1 MRNMM
6 DQSQSGTRT
15 EGTMEKMDGKAL
27 SLLIETE
34 IKTNG
39 QKFVSMGN
47 RSPELVVL
55 LIGDNP
61 ASLTYVKNKEK
72 ACERVGI
79 TSDVIRMNSEV
90 NTNDVIQVVKQLNQ
104 DKSVD
109 GILVQL
115 PIPKHLD
122 VNLIIETLYPNKD
135 VDGLHSINIAKLYA
149 NQDGFVPCTPRGIMT
164 LLKHYNVKISGK
176 HAVVIGR
183 SALVGRPVAQLLL
196 NENATVTVCH
206 SKTQDLASLTQN
218 ADIVVVA
225 IGKEKFLTSEH
236 IHHANAIIDVGINR
250 VNDKLV
256 GDVDFEALL
265 DKVDYMTP
273 VPGGVG
279 PMTIVSLLENTMK
292 SYEKSVKEN

>member
-1 MRNMM
+1 MM
-6 DQSQSGTRT
+6 DQSQSGMRT

-27 SLLIETE
+27 SLLIETN
-34 IKTNG
+34 IKNNVNDY
-39 QKFVSMGN
+39 VSKGYRN
-47 RSPELVVL
+47 PKLVVL

-61 ASLTYVKNKEK
+61 ASVTYVKNKEK
-72 ACERVGI
+72 ACQRVGI
-79 TSDVIRMNSEV
+79 ESDVIRMNS
-90 NTNDVIQVVKQLNQ
+90 DVSTEDVLKVIHQLNK
-104 DKSVD
+104 DNTVD

-115 PIPKHLD
+115 PIPKQLD
-122 VNLIIETLYPNKD
+122 VNQIIESLDPNKD

-164 LLKHYNVKISGK
+164 LLKHYNIEISGK

-206 SKTQDLASLTQN
+206 SKTRNLAQLTQL

-225 IGKEKFLTSEH
+225 IGKDKFLTQEH

-256 GDVDFEALL
+256 GDVDYDALF

-292 SYEKSVKEN
+292 SYGLSIKEN

>member
-1 MRNMM
+1 MM
-6 DQSQSGTRT
+6 DQSQSGMRT

-27 SLLIETE
+27 SLHIESE
-34 IKTNG
+34 IQSK
-39 QKFVSMGN
+39 VSQFTLKGL
-47 RSPELVVL
+47 RAPKLVVL
-55 LIGDNP
+55 LVGDNP
-61 ASLTYVKNKEK
+61 ASVTYVRNKEK
-72 ACERVGI
+72 ACLRVGFE
-79 TSDVIRMNSEV
+79 SEVIRMSA
-90 NTNDVIQVVKQLNQ
+90 DVQTEDVLKVINQLNQ
-104 DKSVD
+104 DITVD

-122 VNLIIETLYPNKD
+122 VNRIIESLDPKKD

-149 NQDGFVPCTPRGIMT
+149 NQEGFVPCTPRGIMT
-164 LLKHYNVKISGK
+164 LLKHYKIEIGGK

-206 SKTQDLASLTQN
+206 SKTRNLEKITQM

-225 IGKEKFLTSEH
+225 IGQERFLKSNFIT
-236 IHHANAIIDVGINR
+236 HADAIIDVGINR
-250 VNDKLV
+250 INDKLV
-256 GDVDFEALL
+256 GDVDYESLI

-279 PMTIVSLLENTMK
+279 PMTIVSLLENTLNA
-292 SYEKSVKEN
+292 YELKLKEL

>member
-1 MRNMM
+1 MM
-6 DQSQSGTRT
+6 DQSQSGMRT

-27 SLLIETE
+27 SLLIETD
-34 IKTNG
+34 IKNNVLDY
-39 QKFVSMGN
+39 VSKGYRN
-47 RSPELVVL
+47 PKLVVL

-61 ASLTYVKNKEK
+61 ASVTYVKNKEK

-79 TSDVIRMNSEV
+79 KSEVIRMTSEV
-90 NTNDVIQVVKQLNQ
+90 STEDVLKVVKQLN
-104 DKSVD
+104 DDNTVD

-122 VNLIIETLYPNKD
+122 VNTIIESLDPNKD
-135 VDGLHSINIAKLYA
+135 VDGLHSNNIAKLYA

-164 LLKHYNVKISGK
+164 LLKHYNIEVSGK

-206 SKTQDLASLTQN
+206 SKTRNLTQITQM

-225 IGKEKFLTSEH
+225 IGKDKFLTQEH

-256 GDVDFEALL
+256 GDVDYDALI

-292 SYEKSVKEN
+292 SYGLSIKEN

>member
-1 MRNMM
+1 MM
-6 DQSQSGTRT
+6 DQSQSGMKT
-15 EGTMEKMDGKAL
+15 EDTMIKMDGKAL
-27 SLLIETE
+27 SLLIESE
-34 IKTNG
+34 IQTKVENLTSKG
-39 QKFVSMGN
+39 MRK
-47 RSPELVVL
+47 PKLVVL
-55 LIGDNP
+55 LIGDHP

-72 ACERVGI
+72 ACARVGI
-79 TSDVIRMNSEV
+79 ESDVICMTSDV
-90 NTNDVIQVVKQLNQ
+90 NTSDVLTVIDQLNK
-104 DKSVD
+104 DNTVD

-115 PIPKHLD
+115 PIPKQLD
-122 VNLIIETLYPNKD
+122 INLIIESLNPNKD

-149 NQDGFVPCTPRGIMT
+149 NQEGFVPCTPRGIMT
-164 LLKHYNVKISGK
+164 LLKHYNIEISGQ

-196 NENATVTVCH
+196 NENASVTVCH
-206 SKTQDLASLTQN
+206 SKTRNLAEITQM

-225 IGKEKFLTSEH
+225 IGKDKFLTSEH
-236 IHHANAIIDVGINR
+236 IHHAKAIIDVGINR

-256 GDVDFEALL
+256 GDVDYEALI

-292 SYEKSVKEN
+292 SYEKRVKEI

>member
-1 MRNMM
+1 MM
-6 DQSQSGTRT
+6 DQSQSGMRT
-15 EGTMEKMDGKAL
+15 EETMEKMDGKAL
-27 SLLIETE
+27 SLLIETD
-34 IKTNG
+34 IKNNVVDY
-39 QKFVSMGN
+39 VSKGN
-47 RSPELVVL
+47 RSPKLVVL
-55 LIGDNP
+55 LIGENP
-61 ASLTYVKNKEK
+61 ASVTYVKNKEK

-79 TSDVIRMNSEV
+79 LSEVIRMTSDV
-90 NTNDVIQVVKQLNQ
+90 NTTDVLKVVKQLNN
-104 DKSVD
+104 DTTVD

-122 VNLIIETLYPNKD
+122 VNTIIESLNPNKD

-164 LLKHYNVKISGK
+164 LLKHYNVEISGK

-206 SKTQDLASLTQN
+206 SKTRNIAQLTQL

-225 IGKEKFLTSEH
+225 IGKDKFLTQEH
-236 IHHANAIIDVGINR
+236 IQHANAIIDVGINR

-256 GDVDFEALL
+256 GDVDYDALI

-292 SYEKSVKEN
+292 SYGLSIKEN

>member
-1 MRNMM
+1 MM
-6 DQSQSGTRT
+6 DQSQSGMKT
-15 EGTMEKMDGKAL
+15 EGTMIKMDGKAL
-27 SLLIETE
+27 SLLIESE
-34 IKTNG
+34 IKTKVENLTSKG
-39 QKFVSMGN
+39 MRK
-47 RSPELVVL
+47 PKLVVL
-55 LIGDNP
+55 LIGENP
-61 ASLTYVKNKEK
+61 ASVTYVKNKEK
-72 ACERVGI
+72 ACARVGI
-79 TSDVIRMNSEV
+79 ESDVIRMPSDV
-90 NTNDVIQVVKQLNQ
+90 NTSDVLTVIDQLNK
-104 DKSVD
+104 DNTVD

-115 PIPKHLD
+115 PIPKQLD
-122 VNLIIETLYPNKD
+122 VNLIIESLNPNKD

-164 LLKHYNVKISGK
+164 LLKHYNIEISGQ

-206 SKTQDLASLTQN
+206 SKTRNLDQITQN

-225 IGKEKFLTSEH
+225 IGKDKFLTSEH
-236 IHHANAIIDVGINR
+236 IHHAKAIIDVGINR

-256 GDVDFEALL
+256 GDVDYEALI

-292 SYEKSVKEN
+292 SYEKRVKEI

>member
-1 MRNMM
+1 MKLLLRI
-6 DQSQSGTRT
+6 
-15 EGTMEKMDGKAL
+15 KAL
-27 SLLIETE
+27 SLLIESE
-34 IKTNG
+34 IQTKVENLTSKG
-39 QKFVSMGN
+39 MRK
-47 RSPELVVL
+47 PKLVVL
-55 LIGDNP
+55 LIGDHP

-72 ACERVGI
+72 ACARVGI
-79 TSDVIRMNSEV
+79 ESDVIRMTSDV
-90 NTNDVIQVVKQLNQ
+90 NTSDVLTVIDQLNK
-104 DKSVD
+104 DNTVD

-115 PIPKHLD
+115 PIPKQLD
-122 VNLIIETLYPNKD
+122 INLIIESLNPNKD

-149 NQDGFVPCTPRGIMT
+149 NQEGFVPCTPRGIMT
-164 LLKHYNVKISGK
+164 LLKHYNIEISGQ

-196 NENATVTVCH
+196 NENASVTVCH
-206 SKTQDLASLTQN
+206 SKTRNLAEITQM

-225 IGKEKFLTSEH
+225 IGKDKFLTSEH
-236 IHHANAIIDVGINR
+236 IHHAKAIIDVGINR

-256 GDVDFEALL
+256 GDVDYEALI

-292 SYEKSVKEN
+292 SYEKRVKEI

>member
-1 MRNMM
+1 M
-6 DQSQSGTRT
+6 DQSQSGMRT

-27 SLLIETE
+27 SLLIETD
-34 IKTNG
+34 IKNNVLDY
-39 QKFVSMGN
+39 VSKGY
-47 RSPELVVL
+47 RSPKLVVL

-61 ASLTYVKNKEK
+61 ASVTYVKNKEK

-79 TSDVIRMNSEV
+79 KSEVIRMTSEV
-90 NTNDVIQVVKQLNQ
+90 STEDVLKVIKQLN
-104 DKSVD
+104 DDNTVD

-122 VNLIIETLYPNKD
+122 VNTIIESLDPNKD
-135 VDGLHSINIAKLYA
+135 VDGLHSNNIAKLYA

-164 LLKHYNVKISGK
+164 LLKHYNIEVSGK

-206 SKTQDLASLTQN
+206 SKTRNLTQITQM

-225 IGKEKFLTSEH
+225 IGKDKFLTQEH
-236 IHHANAIIDVGINR
+236 VHHANAIIDVGINR

-256 GDVDFEALL
+256 GDVDYDALI

-292 SYEKSVKEN
+292 SYGLSIKEN

>member
-1 MRNMM
+1 MM
-6 DQSQSGTRT
+6 DQSQSGMKT
-15 EGTMEKMDGKAL
+15 EEHMQKMDGKAL
-27 SLLIETE
+27 SLTIESK
-34 IKTNG
+34 IKEN
-39 QKFVSMGN
+39 VSEYSSKGY
-47 RSPELVVL
+47 RKPKLVVL

-61 ASLTYVKNKEK
+61 ASVTYVKNKEK

-79 TSDVIRMNSEV
+79 ESIVYRMDADVTTHDVLNVV
-90 NTNDVIQVVKQLNQ
+90 NELNT
-104 DKSVD
+104 DNTVD

-122 VNLIIETLYPNKD
+122 VEQIIETLDPNKD
-135 VDGLHSINIAKLYA
+135 VDGLHPVNIAKLYA

-164 LLKHYNVKISGK
+164 LLNHYQIEISGK

-206 SKTQDLASLTQN
+206 SKTKDLAQLTRL
-218 ADIVVVA
+218 ADIIVVA
-225 IGKEKFLTSEH
+225 IGRDKFLTVNH
-236 IHHANAIIDVGINR
+236 VNHANAIIDVGINR

-256 GDVDFEALL
+256 GDVDYEALM

-279 PMTIVSLLENTMK
+279 PMTIVSLLENTLK
-292 SYEKSVKEN
+292 SYEKSIKEN

>member
-1 MRNMM
+1 MM
-6 DQSQSGTRT
+6 DQSQSGMRT

-34 IKTNG
+34 IKNNVIDY
-39 QKFVSMGN
+39 VSKGYRN
-47 RSPELVVL
+47 PKLVVL

-61 ASLTYVKNKEK
+61 ASVTYVKNKEK

-79 TSDVIRMNSEV
+79 QSEVIRMTSDVSTE
-90 NTNDVIQVVKQLNQ
+90 DVLKVVKQLNN
-104 DKSVD
+104 DNTVD

-122 VNLIIETLYPNKD
+122 VNTIIESLDPNKD

-164 LLKHYNVKISGK
+164 LLKHYNIDVSGK

-206 SKTQDLASLTQN
+206 SKTRNLTQITQM

-225 IGKEKFLTSEH
+225 IGKDKFLTQEH
-236 IHHANAIIDVGINR
+236 VHHANAIIDVGINR

-256 GDVDFEALL
+256 GDVDYDALI

-292 SYEKSVKEN
+292 SYGLSIKEN

>member
-1 MRNMM
+1 MM
-6 DQSQSGTRT
+6 DQSQSGMKT
-15 EGTMEKMDGKAL
+15 EDTMIKMDGKAL
-27 SLLIETE
+27 SLLIESE
-34 IKTNG
+34 IQTKVENLTSKG
-39 QKFVSMGN
+39 MRK
-47 RSPELVVL
+47 PKLVVL
-55 LIGDNP
+55 LIGDHP

-72 ACERVGI
+72 ACARVGI
-79 TSDVIRMNSEV
+79 ESDVIRMTSDV
-90 NTNDVIQVVKQLNQ
+90 NTSDVLTVIDQLNK
-104 DKSVD
+104 DNTVD

-115 PIPKHLD
+115 PIPKQLD
-122 VNLIIETLYPNKD
+122 INLIIESLNPNKD

-149 NQDGFVPCTPRGIMT
+149 NQEGFVPCTPRGIMT
-164 LLKHYNVKISGK
+164 LLKHYNIEISGQ

-196 NENATVTVCH
+196 NENASVTVCH
-206 SKTQDLASLTQN
+206 SKTRNLAEITQM

-225 IGKEKFLTSEH
+225 IGKDKFLTSEH
-236 IHHANAIIDVGINR
+236 IHHAKAIIDVGINR

-256 GDVDFEALL
+256 GDVDYEALI

-292 SYEKSVKEN
+292 SYEKRVKEI

>member
-1 MRNMM
+1 M
-6 DQSQSGTRT
+6 RT
-15 EGTMEKMDGKAL
+15 EETMEKMDGKAL
-27 SLLIETE
+27 SLLIETD
-34 IKTNG
+34 IKNNVLDY
-39 QKFVSMGN
+39 VSKGY
-47 RSPELVVL
+47 RSPKLVVL

-61 ASLTYVKNKEK
+61 ASVTYVKNKEK

-79 TSDVIRMNSEV
+79 QSEVIRMTSDV
-90 NTNDVIQVVKQLNQ
+90 NTEDVLKVVKQLNN
-104 DKSVD
+104 DNTVD

-122 VNLIIETLYPNKD
+122 VNTIIESLDPNKD
-135 VDGLHSINIAKLYA
+135 VDGLHSNNIAKLYA

-164 LLKHYNVKISGK
+164 LLKHYNIEVSGK

-206 SKTQDLASLTQN
+206 SKTRNLTQITQM

-225 IGKEKFLTSEH
+225 IGKDKFLTQEH

-256 GDVDFEALL
+256 GDVDYDALI

-292 SYEKSVKEN
+292 SYGLSIKEN

>member
-1 MRNMM
+1 
-6 DQSQSGTRT
+6 
-15 EGTMEKMDGKAL
+15 MEKMDGKAL

-34 IKTNG
+34 IKNNVIDY
-39 QKFVSMGN
+39 VSKGYRN
-47 RSPELVVL
+47 PKLVVL

-61 ASLTYVKNKEK
+61 ASVTYVKNKEK

-79 TSDVIRMNSEV
+79 QSEVIRMTSDVSTE
-90 NTNDVIQVVKQLNQ
+90 DVLKVVKQLNN
-104 DKSVD
+104 DNTVD

-122 VNLIIETLYPNKD
+122 VNTIIESLDPNKD

-164 LLKHYNVKISGK
+164 LLKHYNIDVSGK

-206 SKTQDLASLTQN
+206 SKTRNLTQITQM

-225 IGKEKFLTSEH
+225 IGKDKFLTQEH
-236 IHHANAIIDVGINR
+236 VHHANAIIDVGINR

-256 GDVDFEALL
+256 GDVDYDALI

-292 SYEKSVKEN
+292 SYGLSIKEN

>member
-1 MRNMM
+1 M
-6 DQSQSGTRT
+6 RT
-15 EGTMEKMDGKAL
+15 EETMEKMDGKAL
-27 SLLIETE
+27 SLLIETD
-34 IKTNG
+34 IKNNVLDY
-39 QKFVSMGN
+39 VSKGY
-47 RSPELVVL
+47 RSPKLVVL

-61 ASLTYVKNKEK
+61 ASVTYVKNKEK

-79 TSDVIRMNSEV
+79 QSEVIRMTSDV
-90 NTNDVIQVVKQLNQ
+90 NTEDVLKVVKQLNN
-104 DKSVD
+104 DNTVD

-122 VNLIIETLYPNKD
+122 VNTIIESLDPNKD
-135 VDGLHSINIAKLYA
+135 VDGLHSNNIAKLYA

-164 LLKHYNVKISGK
+164 LLKHYNIEVSGK
-176 HAVVIGR
+176 HAVVVGR

-196 NENATVTVCH
+196 NENATVTICH
-206 SKTQDLASLTQN
+206 SKTRNLTQITQM

-225 IGKEKFLTSEH
+225 IGKDKFLTQEH

-256 GDVDFEALL
+256 GDVDYDALI

-292 SYEKSVKEN
+292 SYGLSIKEN

>member
-1 MRNMM
+1 MM
-6 DQSQSGTRT
+6 DQSQSGMRT

-27 SLLIETE
+27 SLLIETD
-34 IKTNG
+34 IKNNVLDY
-39 QKFVSMGN
+39 VSKGYRN
-47 RSPELVVL
+47 PKLVVL

-61 ASLTYVKNKEK
+61 ASVTYVKNKEK

-79 TSDVIRMNSEV
+79 KSEV
-90 NTNDVIQVVKQLNQ
+90 FRMTSEVSTEDVLKVVKQLNN
-104 DKSVD
+104 DNTVD

-122 VNLIIETLYPNKD
+122 VNTIIESLDPNKD

-164 LLKHYNVKISGK
+164 LLKHYNIDVSGK

-206 SKTQDLASLTQN
+206 SKTRNLTQITQM

-225 IGKEKFLTSEH
+225 IGKDKFLTQEH
-236 IHHANAIIDVGINR
+236 VHHANAIIDVGINR

-256 GDVDFEALL
+256 GDVDYDALI

-292 SYEKSVKEN
+292 SYGLSIKEN

>member
-1 MRNMM
+1 MK
-6 DQSQSGTRT
+6 T

-27 SLLIETE
+27 SLLIETN
-34 IKTNG
+34 IKNE
-39 QKFVSMGN
+39 VSNYISKGYRN
-47 RSPELVVL
+47 PKLVVL

-61 ASLTYVKNKEK
+61 ASITYVKNKEK

-79 TSDVIRMNSEV
+79 ESKVIRMTSEV
-90 NTNDVIQVVKQLNQ
+90 STEDVLEGVYQLNK
-104 DKSVD
+104 DETVD

-122 VNLIIETLYPNKD
+122 VNRIIESLDPNKD

-149 NQDGFVPCTPRGIMT
+149 NQDGFVPCTPRGIIT
-164 LLKHYNVKISGK
+164 LLKHYNIEISGK

-206 SKTQDLASLTQN
+206 SKTRNLSQITQM

-225 IGKEKFLTSEH
+225 IGRDKFLTQEH
-236 IHHANAIIDVGINR
+236 IHHVNAIIDVGINR

-256 GDVDFEALL
+256 GDVDYDALI

-292 SYEKSVKEN
+292 SYKLSIKEN

>member
-1 MRNMM
+1 MM
-6 DQSQSGTRT
+6 DQSQSGMRT
-15 EGTMEKMDGKAL
+15 EETMEKMDGKAL
-27 SLLIETE
+27 SLLIETD
-34 IKTNG
+34 IKNNVLDY
-39 QKFVSMGN
+39 VSKGY
-47 RSPELVVL
+47 RSPKLVVL

-61 ASLTYVKNKEK
+61 ASVTYVKNKEK

-79 TSDVIRMNSEV
+79 QSEVIRMSAEVSTEDVLKVVSELNND
-90 NTNDVIQVVKQLNQ
+90 NT
-104 DKSVD
+104 VD

-122 VNLIIETLYPNKD
+122 VNTIIESLDPNKD

-164 LLKHYNVKISGK
+164 LLKHYNIEISGK

-196 NENATVTVCH
+196 NKNATVTVCH
-206 SKTQDLASLTQN
+206 SKTRNLTQITQM

-225 IGKEKFLTSEH
+225 IGKDKFLTQEH

-256 GDVDFEALL
+256 GDVDYDALM

-292 SYEKSVKEN
+292 SYGLSIKEN

>member
-1 MRNMM
+1 MM
-6 DQSQSGTRT
+6 DQSQSGMKT

-34 IKTNG
+34 IK
-39 QKFVSMGN
+39 N
-47 RSPELVVL
+47 RVLEYGSQGHRNPKLVVL

-61 ASLTYVKNKEK
+61 ASVTYVKNKEK
-72 ACERVGI
+72 ACQRVGI
-79 TSDVIRMNSEV
+79 ESEVIRMLSEV
-90 NTNDVIQVVKQLNQ
+90 STEDVLQVVNQLNQ
-104 DKSVD
+104 DNTVD

-122 VNLIIETLYPNKD
+122 VNRIIESLDPNKD

-164 LLKHYNVKISGK
+164 LLKHYNIEISGK

-206 SKTQDLASLTQN
+206 SKTRNLTQLTQL

-225 IGKEKFLTSEH
+225 IGRDKFLTQEH

-256 GDVDFEALL
+256 GDVDYDALF

-292 SYEKSVKEN
+292 SYGLKIKEN

>member
-1 MRNMM
+1 MM
-6 DQSQSGTRT
+6 DQSQSGMRT

-27 SLLIETE
+27 SLLIETD
-34 IKTNG
+34 IKNNVLDY
-39 QKFVSMGN
+39 VSKGY
-47 RSPELVVL
+47 RSPKLVVL

-61 ASLTYVKNKEK
+61 ASVTYVKNKEK

-79 TSDVIRMNSEV
+79 KSEVIRMTSEV
-90 NTNDVIQVVKQLNQ
+90 STEDVLKVVKQLNN
-104 DKSVD
+104 DNTVD

-122 VNLIIETLYPNKD
+122 VNTIIESLDPNKD
-135 VDGLHSINIAKLYA
+135 VDGLHSNNIAKLYA

-164 LLKHYNVKISGK
+164 LLKHYNIEVSGK
-176 HAVVIGR
+176 YAVVIGR

-206 SKTQDLASLTQN
+206 SKTRNLTQITQM

-225 IGKEKFLTSEH
+225 IGKDKFLTQEH
-236 IHHANAIIDVGINR
+236 VHHANAIIDVGINR

-256 GDVDFEALL
+256 GDVDYDVLI

-292 SYEKSVKEN
+292 SYGLSIKEN

>member
-1 MRNMM
+1 MM
-6 DQSQSGTRT
+6 DQSQSGMRT

-27 SLLIETE
+27 SLLIETD
-34 IKTNG
+34 IKNNVLDY
-39 QKFVSMGN
+39 VSKGYRN
-47 RSPELVVL
+47 PKLVVL

-61 ASLTYVKNKEK
+61 ASVTYVKNKEK

-79 TSDVIRMNSEV
+79 KSEVIRMTSEV
-90 NTNDVIQVVKQLNQ
+90 STEDVLKVVKQLNN
-104 DKSVD
+104 DNTVD

-122 VNLIIETLYPNKD
+122 VNTIIESLDPNKD
-135 VDGLHSINIAKLYA
+135 VDGLHSNNIAKLYA

-164 LLKHYNVKISGK
+164 LLKHYNIEVSGK

-206 SKTQDLASLTQN
+206 SKTRNLTQITQM

-225 IGKEKFLTSEH
+225 IGKDKFLTQEH
-236 IHHANAIIDVGINR
+236 VHHANAIIDVGINR

-256 GDVDFEALL
+256 GDVDYDALI

-292 SYEKSVKEN
+292 SYGLSIKEN

>member
-1 MRNMM
+1 MM
-6 DQSQSGTRT
+6 DQSQSGMRT
-15 EGTMEKMDGKAL
+15 EETMEKMDGKAL
-27 SLLIETE
+27 SLLIETD
-34 IKTNG
+34 IKNNVLDY
-39 QKFVSMGN
+39 VSKGY
-47 RSPELVVL
+47 RSPKLVVL

-61 ASLTYVKNKEK
+61 ASVTYVKNKEK

-79 TSDVIRMNSEV
+79 QSEVIRMTSDV
-90 NTNDVIQVVKQLNQ
+90 NTEDVLKVVKQLNN
-104 DKSVD
+104 DNTVD

-122 VNLIIETLYPNKD
+122 VNTIIESLDSNKD
-135 VDGLHSINIAKLYA
+135 VDGLHSNNIAKLYA

-164 LLKHYNVKISGK
+164 LLKHYNIEVSGK

-206 SKTQDLASLTQN
+206 SKTRNLTQITQM

-225 IGKEKFLTSEH
+225 IGKDKFLTQEH

-256 GDVDFEALL
+256 GDVDYDALF

-292 SYEKSVKEN
+292 SYGLSIKEN

>member
-1 MRNMM
+1 MM
-6 DQSQSGTRT
+6 DQSQSGMRT
-15 EGTMEKMDGKAL
+15 EETMEKMDGKAL
-27 SLLIETE
+27 SLLIETD
-34 IKTNG
+34 IKNNVLDY
-39 QKFVSMGN
+39 VSKGY
-47 RSPELVVL
+47 RSPKLVVL

-61 ASLTYVKNKEK
+61 ASVTYVKNKEK

-79 TSDVIRMNSEV
+79 QSEVIRMTSDV
-90 NTNDVIQVVKQLNQ
+90 NTEDVLKVVKQLNN
-104 DKSVD
+104 DNTVD

-122 VNLIIETLYPNKD
+122 VNTIIESLDPNKD
-135 VDGLHSINIAKLYA
+135 VDGLHSNNIAKLYA

-164 LLKHYNVKISGK
+164 LLKHYNIEVSGK

-206 SKTQDLASLTQN
+206 SKTRNLTQVTQM

-225 IGKEKFLTSEH
+225 IGKDKFLTQEH

-256 GDVDFEALL
+256 GDVDYDALI

-292 SYEKSVKEN
+292 SYGLSIKEN

>member
-1 MRNMM
+1 MM
-6 DQSQSGTRT
+6 DQSQSGMRT
-15 EGTMEKMDGKAL
+15 EETMEKMDGKAL
-27 SLLIETE
+27 SLIIETD
-34 IKTNG
+34 IKNNVLDY
-39 QKFVSMGN
+39 VSKGY
-47 RSPELVVL
+47 RSPKLVVL

-61 ASLTYVKNKEK
+61 ASVTYVKNKEK

-79 TSDVIRMNSEV
+79 RSEVIRMSSEV
-90 NTNDVIQVVKQLNQ
+90 STEDVLKVVSELNNDNT
-104 DKSVD
+104 VD

-122 VNLIIETLYPNKD
+122 VNTIIESLDPNKD

-164 LLKHYNVKISGK
+164 LLKHYNIEISGK

-206 SKTQDLASLTQN
+206 SKTRNLTQITQM

-225 IGKEKFLTSEH
+225 IGKDKFLTQEH

-256 GDVDFEALL
+256 GDVDYDALM

-292 SYEKSVKEN
+292 SYGLSIKEN

>member
-1 MRNMM
+1 MM
-6 DQSQSGTRT
+6 DQSQSGMRT
-15 EGTMEKMDGKAL
+15 EETMEKMDGKAL
-27 SLLIETE
+27 SLLIETD
-34 IKTNG
+34 IKNNVLDY
-39 QKFVSMGN
+39 VSKGY
-47 RSPELVVL
+47 RSPKLVVL

-61 ASLTYVKNKEK
+61 ASVTYVKNKEK

-79 TSDVIRMNSEV
+79 QSEVIRMTSDV
-90 NTNDVIQVVKQLNQ
+90 NTEDVLKVVKQLNN
-104 DKSVD
+104 DNTVD

-122 VNLIIETLYPNKD
+122 VNTIIESLDSNKD
-135 VDGLHSINIAKLYA
+135 VDGLHSNNIAKLYA

-164 LLKHYNVKISGK
+164 LLKHYNIEVSGK

-206 SKTQDLASLTQN
+206 SKTRNLTQITQM

-225 IGKEKFLTSEH
+225 IGKDKFLTQEH

-256 GDVDFEALL
+256 GDVDYDALI
-265 DKVDYMTP
+265 DKVDYLTP

-292 SYEKSVKEN
+292 SYGLSIKEN

>member
-1 MRNMM
+1 
-6 DQSQSGTRT
+6 
-15 EGTMEKMDGKAL
+15 MEKMDGKAL
-27 SLLIETE
+27 SLLIETD
-34 IKTNG
+34 IKNNVLDY
-39 QKFVSMGN
+39 VSKGY
-47 RSPELVVL
+47 RSPKLVVL

-61 ASLTYVKNKEK
+61 ASVTYVKNKEK

-79 TSDVIRMNSEV
+79 QSEVIRMTSDV
-90 NTNDVIQVVKQLNQ
+90 NTEDVLKVVKQLNN
-104 DKSVD
+104 DNTVD

-122 VNLIIETLYPNKD
+122 VNTIIESLDPNKD
-135 VDGLHSINIAKLYA
+135 VDGLHSNNIAKLYA

-164 LLKHYNVKISGK
+164 LLKHYNIEVSGK

-206 SKTQDLASLTQN
+206 SKTRNLTQITQM

-225 IGKEKFLTSEH
+225 IGKDKFLTQEH

-256 GDVDFEALL
+256 GDVDYDALI

-292 SYEKSVKEN
+292 SYGLSIKEN

>member
-1 MRNMM
+1 M
-6 DQSQSGTRT
+6 DQSQSGMRT
-15 EGTMEKMDGKAL
+15 EEPMQKMDGKAL
-27 SLLIETE
+27 SLSIEVQ
-34 IKTNG
+34 IKE
-39 QKFVSMGN
+39 KVSMYLEKGN
-47 RSPELVVL
+47 RKPKLVVL

-61 ASLTYVKNKEK
+61 ASVTYVKNKEK

-79 TSDVIRMNSEV
+79 ESTVYRMDKDVSIQ
-90 NTNDVIQVVKQLNQ
+90 DVLKVVKELNL

-115 PIPKHLD
+115 PIPKQLD
-122 VNLIIETLYPNKD
+122 VNLIIESLDPNKD

-149 NQDGFVPCTPRGIMT
+149 NQEGFVPCTPRGIMT
-164 LLKHYNVKISGK
+164 LLKHYNIKISGK

-206 SKTQDLASLTQN
+206 SKTEDLATLTRA
-218 ADIVVVA
+218 ADIIVVA
-225 IGKEKFLTSEH
+225 IGKERFLTFEH
-236 IHHANAIIDVGINR
+236 VNRANAIIDVGINR

-256 GDVDFEALL
+256 GDVDYDALVYKA
-265 DKVDYMTP
+265 DFMTP

-279 PMTIVSLLENTMK
+279 PMTIVSLLENTMM
-292 SYEKSVKEN
+292 SYEKSLKEN

>member
-1 MRNMM
+1 M
-6 DQSQSGTRT
+6 DQSQSGMRT
-15 EGTMEKMDGKAL
+15 EEPMQKMDGKAL
-27 SLLIETE
+27 SLSIETH
-34 IKTNG
+34 IKE
-39 QKFVSMGN
+39 KVSTYLEKGN
-47 RSPELVVL
+47 RKPKLVVL

-61 ASLTYVKNKEK
+61 ASVTYVKNKEK

-79 TSDVIRMNSEV
+79 ESAVYRMDEDV
-90 NTNDVIQVVKQLNQ
+90 NTQDVLKVVNELNQ

-115 PIPKHLD
+115 PIPKQLD
-122 VNLIIETLYPNKD
+122 VNIIIETLDPNKD

-149 NQDGFVPCTPRGIMT
+149 NQEGFVPCTPRGIMT
-164 LLKHYNVKISGK
+164 LLKHYKIEVSGK

-206 SKTQDLASLTQN
+206 SKTQDLASITRT
-218 ADIVVVA
+218 ADIIVVA
-225 IGKEKFLTSEH
+225 IGRERFLTFEH
-236 IHHANAIIDVGINR
+236 VNRANAIIDVGINR

-256 GDVDFEALL
+256 GDVDYDALMYKA
-265 DKVDYMTP
+265 DFMTP

-279 PMTIVSLLENTMK
+279 PMTIVSLLENTMM
-292 SYEKSVKEN
+292 SYEKSIKEN

>member
-1 MRNMM
+1 MM
-6 DQSQSGTRT
+6 DQSQSGMRT

-27 SLLIETE
+27 SLLIETD
-34 IKTNG
+34 IKNNVVDY
-39 QKFVSMGN
+39 VSKGN
-47 RSPELVVL
+47 RSPKLVVL

-61 ASLTYVKNKEK
+61 ASVTYVKNKEK

-79 TSDVIRMNSEV
+79 LSEVIRMTSDV
-90 NTNDVIQVVKQLNQ
+90 NTTDVLKVVKQLNN
-104 DKSVD
+104 DTTVD

-122 VNLIIETLYPNKD
+122 VNTIIESLNPNKD

-164 LLKHYNVKISGK
+164 LLKHYNVEISGK

-206 SKTQDLASLTQN
+206 SKTRNIAQLTQL

-225 IGKEKFLTSEH
+225 IGKDKFLTQEH

-256 GDVDFEALL
+256 GDVDYDALI

-292 SYEKSVKEN
+292 SYGLSIKEN

>member
-1 MRNMM
+1 MM
-6 DQSQSGTRT
+6 DQSQSGMRT
-15 EGTMEKMDGKAL
+15 EETMEKMDGKAL
-27 SLLIETE
+27 SLLIETD
-34 IKTNG
+34 IKNNVLDY
-39 QKFVSMGN
+39 VSKGYRN
-47 RSPELVVL
+47 PKLVVL

-61 ASLTYVKNKEK
+61 ASVTYVKNKEK

-79 TSDVIRMNSEV
+79 RSEVIRMSAEVSTEDVLKVVSELNND
-90 NTNDVIQVVKQLNQ
+90 NT
-104 DKSVD
+104 VD

-122 VNLIIETLYPNKD
+122 VNTIIESLDPNKD

-164 LLKHYNVKISGK
+164 LLKHYNIEISGK

-206 SKTQDLASLTQN
+206 SKTRNLTQITQM

-225 IGKEKFLTSEH
+225 IGKDKFLTQEH

-256 GDVDFEALL
+256 GDVDYDALIN
-265 DKVDYMTP
+265 KVDYMTP

-292 SYEKSVKEN
+292 SYGLSIKEN